1 MAKKNRGFE
10 TFSLSFLDAMACG
23 FGAVI
28 LLFMII
34 SATMTARKNELNK
47 HLSEQADRSRVEV
60 AEGERNLVEIR
71 NQMEDTDRRKVEAQG
86 AARRIIELIEE
97 KKIELAD
104 SDADT
109 LSDTEHINKLKA
121 DLKQLEE
128 ENKRLAAA
136 STDPSDL
143 GTRMRQIQGD
153 GNRQYLTGLKV
164 GGDRILI
171 LLDTSASMLG
181 NTIVNIIRRRNM
193 KPAQKIRAPKWQRAL
208 RTVEWVT
215 AQFAPRT
222 KFQIVGFNEQS
233 ISVVPEEDGKWLDA
247 ADADVL
253 ENAIRSTRKVVPA
266 GGTSLHHAFRAVAAM
281 NPKPD
286 NVILII
292 DSLPTQGES
301 RPRGATVTGK
311 TRLRLFNRSLKELPG
326 GIPVN
331 VILFPME
338 GDAAASTAFWRLAEQ
353 TNGSY
358 MAPSGDWP

>member
-34 SATMTARKNELNK
+34 SATMTLRKNELNK
-47 HLSEQADRSRVEV
+47 HLSEQADRSLVEV

-71 NQMEDTDRRKVEAQG
+71 NQAEDAERRQVEAQG

-97 KKIELAD
+97 KKIELAE

-136 STDPSDL
+136 STDPSDF

-153 GNRQYLTGLKV
+153 GSRQYLTGLKV

-181 NTIVNIIRRRNM
+181 NTIVNVIRRRNM
-193 KPAQKIRAPKWQRAL
+193 EPAQRIRAPKWQRAL

-215 AQFAPRT
+215 AQFAPQT

-233 ISVVPEEDGKWLDA
+233 LSVVPEEDGKWLDA
-247 ADADVL
+247 GDAEVL
-253 ENAIRSTRKVVPA
+253 ENAISRTRRLVPA
-266 GGTSLHHAFRAVAAM
+266 GGTSLHHAFRAVGAM
-281 NPKPD
+281 NPRPD
-286 NVILII
+286 NVILIV

-301 RPRGATVTGK
+301 RPRGDTVTGR
-311 TRLRLFNRSLKELPG
+311 TRLRLFNNSLKELTG
-326 GIPVN
+326 NIPVN

-338 GDAAASTAFWRLAEQ
+338 GDAAASTAYWRLAEQ